1 MSKTRLRAERC
12 RKRCGRNRKLHKWS
26 SISWNPVRV
35 FFRLKSA
42 NSRRYET
49 ADKSAVVFT
58 EAASVVPANSLYAKT
73 AAKRGGW
80 EAKSDESARAQPL
93 QVGCVSQLDAKVFET
108 SVRTWRTNVKA
119 RWAWPQNHR
128 TLIRRTR
135 SDQMWLPQFF
145 PNYYY
150 YLLFVKLVA
159 SGGFWTMN
167 GTSWVLAPVL
177 PSCASTGRFWW
188 VFPNQTVFRINS
200 PASVGERI

>member
-1 MSKTRLRAERC
+1 MDFDFPCSSLQVMSKTRLRAERC

-119 RWAWPQNHR
+119 RWAVATKSPN
-128 TLIRRTR
+128 
-135 SDQMWLPQFF
+135 SDSTNAKWSNVTP
-145 PNYYY
+145 
-150 YLLFVKLVA
+150 
-159 SGGFWTMN
+159 S
-167 GTSWVLAPVL
+167 VL
-177 PSCASTGRFWW
+177 S
-188 VFPNQTVFRINS
+188 
-200 PASVGERI
+200 